1 MVKSGTA
8 QSGKSKSHILLGNS
22 TFETQRQRISHP
34 PSKHSE
40 TIISSAARRS
50 GHEVSD
56 INAALEQLRDEGLV
70 ILPGTWKFPCRVKNA
85 HVESRVL

>member
-22 TFETQRQRISHP
+22 TFETRQRISNP

-40 TIISSAARRS
+40 TIISSAALRS

-70 ILPGTWKFPCRVKNA
+70 ILPGTWKFPCRVNSA
-85 HVESRVL
+85 R